1 VARFVVTIDGPAASG
16 KSTVARLLA
25 KKLGAVFLDTGAM
38 YRAVTL
44 AAMQRP
50 ADLHDQTE
58 LLKILHEVKFEF
70 LPETDTMKV
79 CIDGVDVTAKIRRR
93 AVTDNSRYIAAAP
106 LVRAELVRMQRD
118 FAAKYERVVT
128 EGRDQGTVAFPDAD
142 VKFYLTADI
151 KTRAQRR
158 MLELSGSENV
168 SLDELAAAI
177 EQRDVAD
184 SQRSQGPLK
193 PATDA
198 ILIDTTSLNLEQVVE
213 LLVSRLRAGCS

>member
-1 VARFVVTIDGPAASG
+1 
-16 KSTVARLLA
+16 
-25 KKLGAVFLDTGAM
+25 
-38 YRAVTL
+38 
-44 AAMQRP
+44 
-50 ADLHDQTE
+50 
-58 LLKILHEVKFEF
+58 
-70 LPETDTMKV
+70 
-79 CIDGVDVTAKIRRR
+79 
-93 AVTDNSRYIAAAP
+93 
-106 LVRAELVRMQRD
+106 
-118 FAAKYERVVT
+118 
-128 EGRDQGTVAFPDAD
+128 
-142 VKFYLTADI
+142 LTADI